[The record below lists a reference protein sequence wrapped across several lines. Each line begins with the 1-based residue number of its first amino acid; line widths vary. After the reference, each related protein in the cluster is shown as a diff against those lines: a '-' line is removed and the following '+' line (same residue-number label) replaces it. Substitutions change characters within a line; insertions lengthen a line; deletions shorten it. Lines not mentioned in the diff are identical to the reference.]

1 MSGYAVVGLPRS
13 VPRVPAHPLS
23 RCCPGLTCDVTCSPA
38 PGTSAPPGPPSNDSK
53 LEGMISESFVRYMG
67 SYVAWERSELE
78 KIVKDAL
85 TSDTLESCETMPVF
99 RSSPELFSQ
108 VGRTGSA
115 DVLSLWRRLQWVC

>member
-1 MSGYAVVGLPRS
+1 
-13 VPRVPAHPLS
+13 
-23 RCCPGLTCDVTCSPA
+23 
-38 PGTSAPPGPPSNDSK
+38 
-53 LEGMISESFVRYMG
+53 MG